1 MAVCSHCGKELRPG
15 DRYCQYCGRQIEAS
29 TEMQVEQPSPV
40 YVSASSAPRDWL
52 GHQPPPSQAPSR
64 MSTGPLGAD
73 GPVAVARLIVRVSP
87 TAEPGAVVDDGER
100 EFVLDGSDIYIGRAP
115 SCDIVLAGDQ
125 LASRRHALLRGKDGG
140 YSIVDLSSSNGTY
153 ISDEEIHAET
163 PLKDGD
169 RVTVGGHDL
178 IFSKTPAS
186 ADASRPG
193 PGPDAAAASP
203 AGTLLE
209 TSPSMSVINLP
220 PPGQEPSAD
229 APLAEPEQLQDAP
242 EAEVEVEASEA
253 QAPESDETS
262 AVAGE
267 EAHVSNDEIA
277 AVEVDVADSPLASGV
292 EAG

>member
-125 LASRRHALLRGKDGG
+125 LASRRHALLRGKDRG
-140 YSIVDLSSSNGTY
+140 YTIVDLSSSNGTY
-153 ISDEEIHAET
+153 INDEEIHAET

-178 IFSKTPAS
+178 VFSTAPAS
-186 ADASRPG
+186 PSASRPG
-193 PGPDAAAASP
+193 TAPDAAETSP
-203 AGTLLE
+203 AGPRLE
-209 TSPSMSVINLP
+209 TSPSMAIINLP
-220 PPGQEPSAD
+220 PGQERDAD
-229 APLAEPEQLQDAP
+229 APLAEPEQLQDELESSAP
-242 EAEVEVEASEA
+242 ETEAPAEVEAH
-253 QAPESDETS
+253 APESDE
-262 AVAGE
+262 VAAAANE
-267 EAHVSNDEIA
+267 EAHVPHDDLND
-277 AVEVDVADSPLASGV
+277 
-292 EAG
+292 